1 MQQTQLSIIFPVKNI
16 EQVIEGILRFA
27 ADQAESLDA
36 EFIIVDMG
44 STDRTVLQ
52 AVQFIKSRRLRGFV
66 IQNGDST
73 AAAALNTGLQ
83 KAAGDY
89 VTFIFAR
96 RLYLNFIPGYLDT
109 ALRTGADFVYGCES
123 EEGVRTAERRMISR
137 AVRQPGGLSVL
148 RGAVAGSVKV
158 DISAVLISRKFLG
171 DNAISFCESCR
182 YGYSEEFIYRCL
194 FAAAQVA
201 QSPTLIRRD
210 GIFELKRGKQKP
222 AGESIFQ
229 RAEAMLR
236 VLDAV
241 RASGGDPELI
251 RLFEKEKLPEV
262 VMDCV
267 DVMLREGNGYGAVKA
282 CLRDAGYDGYLVPDR
297 RMDRSLLKRVLL
309 WRTVPWMYAPG

>member
-1 MQQTQLSIIFPVKNI
+1 VQQTQLSIILPVKNI

-27 ADQAESLDA
+27 ADQAESLEA

-52 AVQFIKSRRLRGFV
+52 AVQFIKSRKLRGFV

-83 KAAGDY
+83 KAVGDY

-96 RLYLNFIPGYLDT
+96 RLYLNFIRGYLDT
-109 ALRTGADFVYGCES
+109 ALRTEADFVYGCEN
-123 EEGVRTAERRMISR
+123 EDEVRSAERHLISR
-137 AVRQPGGLSVL
+137 AVRQPGGMSVL
-148 RGAVAGSVKV
+148 RGAVARTVKI
-158 DISAVLISRKFLG
+158 DISAVLVSRKFLA
-171 DNAISFCESCR
+171 DNGISFTESCR
-182 YGYSEEFIYRCL
+182 YGYSEEFLYRCL
-194 FAAAQVA
+194 LAAGQVA
-201 QSPTLIRRD
+201 QAPTLIKRD
-210 GIFELKRGKQKP
+210 GVFELKRGKQKP
-222 AGESIFQ
+222 TGEAVFQ

-262 VMDCV
+262 ILDCV
-267 DVMLREGNGYGAVKA
+267 DVMLREGNSYGAVKLY
-282 CLRDAGYDGYLVPDR
+282 LRDAGYDGYLVPGR
-297 RMDRSLLKRVLL
+297 PMDRGLFKRILV
-309 WRTVPWMYAPG
+309 WRTVPWMYAPK